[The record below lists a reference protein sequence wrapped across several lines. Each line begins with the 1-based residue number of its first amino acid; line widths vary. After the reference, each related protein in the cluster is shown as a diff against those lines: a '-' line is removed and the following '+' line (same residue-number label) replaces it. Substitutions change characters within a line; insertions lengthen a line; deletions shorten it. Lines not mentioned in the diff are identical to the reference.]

1 MAKIFTCVLL
11 VVSNAFVVKP
21 SSFLP
26 RQNIMRKFTP
36 TFGEEYSFSE
46 LIKKI
51 DGKQISNVFLIE
63 RSNDLLAIDK
73 HQVNHVVK
81 STSELTNILFDKI
94 YNAGINFEVVKTGS
108 NLSLIHI

>member
-1 MAKIFTCVLL
+1 
-11 VVSNAFVVKP
+11 
-21 SSFLP
+21 
-26 RQNIMRKFTP
+26 MRKFAP
-36 TFGEEYSFSE
+36 TFGEDYSFSE

-73 HQVNHVVK
+73 YQVNHVVK
-81 STSELTNILFDKI
+81 STSELTNIIFDKI

-108 NLSLIHI
+108 NAFNNIAGFVGNILFPYYIIFFIFEC